1 MIFTWRKIYFFKQND
16 ISIKNGLTHLKIN
29 TLMQQLKRI
38 DANIYQSYITCL
50 LSVISFAAVLRYS
63 AEGFAYSIKTRHIK
77 YLLLNIFC
85 SCLLFNVVIFK
96 KNYKIAGNLFNS
108 ILYLQQGNILKRLF
122 RFISI

>member
-1 MIFTWRKIYFFKQND
+1 MQVEPSSKSIPNIEEVFHLFLDLSLKFIDF
-16 ISIKNGLTHLKIN
+16 IS
-29 TLMQQLKRI
+29 
-38 DANIYQSYITCL
+38 L

-85 SCLLFNVVIFK
+85 SCLLLNVVIFK
-96 KNYKIAGNLFNS
+96 KNHKIAGNLFNG